1 LSKCFLGFGWCD
13 GGFLW
18 LDGVV
23 LWFRIKGE
31 ALPWDVESCHDG
43 KSLKVRGG
51 GEMQVREE
59 GETMLRDRYRFSL

>member
-1 LSKCFLGFGWCD
+1 
-13 GGFLW
+13 
-18 LDGVV
+18 VV

-59 GETMLRDRYRFSL
+59 GETMLRDRYHFSL